1 VGEKLEPGE
10 VYRGPCGVLKDSN
23 WLSAE
28 TLSPD
33 EDTIVEIESV
43 VRRKTV
49 KFQNETKKGYG
60 SLRFVGKEKELGL
73 CATHIKVLRALFGPN
88 TGDWFGKRI
97 ALYVDPHVEAFGKI
111 VPAVRIRVKKVEAP
125 AAKPEGVK

>member
-1 VGEKLEPGE
+1 VGEKLEAGE

-28 TLSPD
+28 NLPQN
-33 EDTIVEIESV
+33 EDTILEIEAV
-43 VRRKTV
+43 IRRKTV
-49 KFQNETKKGYG
+49 KFANETKKGYG
-60 SLRFVGKEKELGL
+60 SLKFVGKEKELGMN
-73 CATHIKVLRALFGPN
+73 AGHIKVLRALYGPN

-97 ALYVDPHVEAFGKI
+97 ALYVDPHVEAFGNI
-111 VPAVRIRVKKVEAP
+111 VSGVRIRVKKIEAP